1 MKYKEIIEKANKGE
15 EVPYR
20 FVHML
25 GGTVEGIGKVSN
37 IICSGSDWECV
48 VRYNEK
54 DYTSSKFSFDEVLEI
69 ANPMFAIATLFYYKD
84 WGAFSTNNATS
95 FDYSTDI
102 PEGAILIVSTETKWN
117 NAILEMDK
125 KDIAEIWNI
134 ASKSKL
140 RSAYIIEVKCINS
153 KKQESYMAHSMISK
167 LIDENLGV
175 DVEFMEHML

>member
-37 IICSGSDWECV
+37 IICSGSDWKCV

-54 DYTSSKFSFDEVLEI
+54 DYTPSKFSFDEVLEI

-84 WGAFSTNNATS
+84 WGAFSANNAIS

-102 PEGAILIVSTETKWN
+102 PEGAIIVVTTETRWY
-117 NAILEMDK
+117 NATLEMDG
-125 KDIAEIWNI
+125 KDIDEIWNM
-134 ASKSKL
+134 ASDNRL
-140 RSAYIIEVKCINS
+140 RSGHLIEVRCMND
-153 KKQESYMAHSMISK
+153 KKQEGYVAHS
-167 LIDENLGV
+167 LIRGV
-175 DVEFMEHML
+175 VDGDLRVHVELMEHML